1 MMHDNDQIERKDDGS
16 DRLAALYGLTPK
28 VETAIIDAVQ
38 AGTVSRLRTLV
49 APLHPA
55 DQADLL
61 ERMPSRT
68 ATSLVRF
75 LGDHL
80 DAETLTY
87 LDENTREAIV
97 EVLGAK
103 ALARQLH
110 NLSTDDAIDIIEELE
125 EDALADV
132 LAALSAEDRVLVE
145 EGLSFPEDSAG
156 RLMQREIVT
165 VPSFWT
171 VGQTIDYLREGK
183 SPTDDFYL
191 IFVVDPAR
199 RLLGEVSLSKL
210 LCAQWRRRVSE
221 IMEPDFRS
229 IPVDMDQEEVAFL
242 FRRYGMVSA
251 GVVDLGDRLVG
262 MITIDDVIDV
272 IDEEAEE
279 DLMALAGVGE
289 ASLRSSIRTTLQG
302 RTTWLLVN
310 LLTAILAS
318 VVIGVFDATIEQLVA
333 LAVLMPIVASMG
345 GNAGTQTVT
354 VAVRAIALRQLDVV
368 STRNFVIREGLVA
381 LLNGLLFA
389 VLAAAVSFV
398 WFGDPEIATVMAVA
412 MFANLLI
419 AGLSGTLVPIGLLR
433 AGVDPA
439 VASSVFVTT
448 ITDVVGFF
456 VFLGL
461 AALYLM

>member
-1 MMHDNDQIERKDDGS
+1 MIQDNEQIERKDDGS
-16 DRLAALYGLTPK
+16 DRLTALYGLTPK

-38 AGTVSRLRTLV
+38 AGAVRRLRTLV

-61 ERMPSRT
+61 ERMPART

-97 EVLGAK
+97 EVMGAK

-110 NLSTDDAIDIIEELE
+110 DLSTDDAIDIIEELE

-171 VGQTIDYLREGK
+171 VGQTIDYLRGGK
-183 SPTDDFYL
+183 PPTDDFYL
-191 IFVVDPAR
+191 IFVVDPSR
-199 RLLGEVSLSKL
+199 KLLGEVPLSKL
-210 LCAQWRRRVSE
+210 LCAQRRRRISAV
-221 IMEPDFRS
+221 MEPDFRS
-229 IPVDMDQEEVAFL
+229 IPVDMDQEEVAVL

-251 GVVDLGDRLVG
+251 GVVDLGGRLVG

-289 ASLRSSIRTTLQG
+289 ASLRSSIRNTLQG
-302 RTTWLLVN
+302 RSTWLLVN

-318 VVIGVFDATIEQLVA
+318 AVIGVFGATIEQLVA

-354 VAVRAIALRQLDVV
+354 VAVRAIALRQLDAV
-368 STRNFVIREGLVA
+368 STRNFVVREGLVA

>member
-1 MMHDNDQIERKDDGS
+1 
-16 DRLAALYGLTPK
+16 
-28 VETAIIDAVQ
+28 
-38 AGTVSRLRTLV
+38 
-49 APLHPA
+49 
-55 DQADLL
+55 
-61 ERMPSRT
+61 
-68 ATSLVRF
+68 
-75 LGDHL
+75 
-80 DAETLTY
+80 
-87 LDENTREAIV
+87 
-97 EVLGAK
+97 
-103 ALARQLH
+103 
-110 NLSTDDAIDIIEELE
+110 
-125 EDALADV
+125 
-132 LAALSAEDRVLVE
+132 
-145 EGLSFPEDSAG
+145 
-156 RLMQREIVT
+156 
-165 VPSFWT
+165 
-171 VGQTIDYLREGK
+171 
-183 SPTDDFYL
+183 
-191 IFVVDPAR
+191 
-199 RLLGEVSLSKL
+199 
-210 LCAQWRRRVSE
+210 
-221 IMEPDFRS
+221 MESDFRS
-229 IPVDMDQEEVAFL
+229 IPVDMDQEEVAVL

-251 GVVDLGDRLVG
+251 GVVDLGERLVG

-289 ASLRSSIRTTLQG
+289 ASLRSSIRETLQG

-354 VAVRAIALRQLDVV
+354 VAVRAIALRQLDAV

>member
-1 MMHDNDQIERKDDGS
+1 MQDNEQIERKDDGS

-38 AGTVSRLRTLV
+38 AGAVRRLRTLV

-61 ERMPSRT
+61 ERMTART
-68 ATSLVRF
+68 AASLVRF

-97 EVLGAK
+97 EVMGAK

-110 NLSTDDAIDIIEELE
+110 DLSTDDAIDIIEELE
-125 EDALADV
+125 DDALADV

-171 VGQTIDYLREGK
+171 VGQTIDYLRGGK
-183 SPTDDFYL
+183 SATDDFYL

-199 RLLGEVSLSKL
+199 KPLGEVPLSKL
-210 LCAQWRRRVSE
+210 LCAQRPRRISE
-221 IMEPDFRS
+221 IMESDFRS
-229 IPVDMDQEEVAFL
+229 IPVDMDQEEVAVL

-251 GVVDLGDRLVG
+251 GVVDLGERLVG

-279 DLMALAGVGE
+279 DLLALAGVGD
-289 ASLRSSIRTTLQG
+289 ANLRSSLIETLQG
-302 RTTWLLVN
+302 RSSWLFIN
-310 LLTAILAS
+310 LLTAVLAS
-318 VVIGVFDATIEQLVA
+318 AVIGVFDATIEQLVA

-345 GNAGTQTVT
+345 GNAGTQTMT
-354 VAVRAIALRQLDVV
+354 VAVRAIAMRQLDAAAA
-368 STRNFVIREGLVA
+368 RHFVIRELIVA
-381 LLNGLLFA
+381 SVNGLLFA
-389 VLAAAVSFV
+389 GLAAGLSYL
-398 WFGDPEIATVMAVA
+398 WFGDAQIAMVMAVA
-412 MFANLLI
+412 MMANLVV
-419 AGLSGTLVPIGLLR
+419 AGLSGTFVPIGLMR
-433 AGVDPA
+433 AGADPA

-461 AALYLM
+461 AALYLI

>member
-1 MMHDNDQIERKDDGS
+1 MMHDNEQIDRKVGGS
-16 DRLAALYGLTPK
+16 KRLAALYGLTPK
-28 VETAIIDAVQ
+28 VETAIIEAVQ
-38 AGTVSRLRTLV
+38 AGAVRRLRTLV

-61 ERMPSRT
+61 ERMPART
-68 ATSLVRF
+68 AASLVRF

-97 EVLGAK
+97 EVMGAK

-110 NLSTDDAIDIIEELE
+110 DLSTDDAIDIIEELE

-132 LAALSAEDRVLVE
+132 LAALSVEDRVLVE

-171 VGQTIDYLREGK
+171 VGQTIDYLRGGK
-183 SPTDDFYL
+183 STTDDFYL

-199 RLLGEVSLSKL
+199 KPLGEVPLSKL
-210 LCAQWRRRVSE
+210 LCAQRPRRVSE
-221 IMEPDFRS
+221 IMESDFRS
-229 IPVDMDQEEVAFL
+229 IPVDMDQEEVAVL

-289 ASLRSSIRTTLQG
+289 ASLRSSIRETLQG

-354 VAVRAIALRQLDVV
+354 VAVRAIALRQLDAV

-389 VLAAAVSFV
+389 GLAAAVSFV
-398 WFGDPEIATVMAVA
+398 WFGDSEIATVMAVA

>member
-1 MMHDNDQIERKDDGS
+1 MQDNEQIERKDDGS

-28 VETAIIDAVQ
+28 VETAIIEAVQ
-38 AGTVSRLRTLV
+38 AGAVRRLRTLV

-61 ERMPSRT
+61 ERMPART
-68 ATSLVRF
+68 AASLVRF

-97 EVLGAK
+97 EVMGAK

-110 NLSTDDAIDIIEELE
+110 DLSTDDAIDIIEELE
-125 EDALADV
+125 DDALADV
-132 LAALSAEDRVLVE
+132 LAALSPEDRVLVE

-171 VGQTIDYLREGK
+171 VGQTIDYLRGGK
-183 SPTDDFYL
+183 SATDDFYL
-191 IFVVDPAR
+191 IFVVGPAR
-199 RLLGEVSLSKL
+199 KPLGEVPLSKL
-210 LCAQWRRRVSE
+210 LCAQRPRRISE
-221 IMEPDFRS
+221 IMESDFRS
-229 IPVDMDQEEVAFL
+229 IPVDMDQEEVAIL

-251 GVVDLGDRLVG
+251 GVVDLGERLVG

-289 ASLRSSIRTTLQG
+289 ASLRSSIRETLQG

-354 VAVRAIALRQLDVV
+354 VAVRAIALRQLDAV